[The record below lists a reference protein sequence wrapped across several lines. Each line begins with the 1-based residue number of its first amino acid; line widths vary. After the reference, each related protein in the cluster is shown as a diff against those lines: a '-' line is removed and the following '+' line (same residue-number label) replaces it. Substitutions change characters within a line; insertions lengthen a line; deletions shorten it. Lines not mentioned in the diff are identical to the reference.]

1 MSTIIWRTRRLRHG
15 KAPRQDL
22 LYSRSIEELKW
33 VSQTVVT
40 LSASYGA
47 NGHLVGSAVA
57 EQLGMPFIDAVIPA
71 RVGERL
77 GVSAAAADVE
87 QRARSRS
94 RWARFLDSSVYFADI
109 GVATRPEEM
118 YEVVA
123 IASRSRSATEE
134 IIRQAASAGG
144 AVIYG
149 RGAAFVLRDRSHM
162 LRVRLDGPV
171 DRRIAIIAATE
182 GVDEAEAQRLQV
194 ETDRAREEYVRR
206 NYGVDPRDSRHYH
219 LVLDSTSLPVSS
231 CVELIVVAATAMA
244 PARAS

>member
-1 MSTIIWRTRRLRHG
+1 
-15 KAPRQDL
+15 
-22 LYSRSIEELKW
+22 LYTRSIEELKW
-33 VSQTVVT
+33 VSETLVT

-47 NGHLVGSAVA
+47 NGHRVGSAVA
-57 EQLGMPFIDAVIPA
+57 EQLGVPFVDAVIPA

-77 GVSAAAADVE
+77 GVSAATADVE
-87 QRARSRS
+87 QRARSRWS
-94 RWARFLDSSVYFADI
+94 RFLDSCVYFADI
-109 GVATRPEEM
+109 GVAARPEEM
-118 YEVVA
+118 NEVVA

-134 IIRQAASAGG
+134 IIQQAASDGG

-149 RGAAFVLRDRSHM
+149 RGAAFVLRNRAHV

-171 DRRIAIIAATE
+171 SRRIATIAETE
-182 GVDEAEAQRLQV
+182 GVDEAEAERLQV

-231 CVELIVVAATAMA
+231 CVDLIVVAATAMA
-244 PARAS
+244 PARA